1 MSVSVHFVFG
11 RVAGADDSSEVVF
24 GKDDVVVVPDENHA
38 ADLDCRGIIVSVSS
52 GSIDVWFGR
61 FDNYSEI
68 HVHSI
73 RGSSF

>member
-1 MSVSVHFVFG
+1 MSVSVHSVLG
-11 RVAGADDSSEVVF
+11 RVAGANDSGEVVF
-24 GKDDVVVVPDENHA
+24 GKEDVVVVPVENHA
-38 ADLDCRGIIVSVSS
+38 ADLDCCGIIVSVSS

-61 FDNYSEI
+61 LDNYSEI

>member
-1 MSVSVHFVFG
+1 MSVSVHSVFG
-11 RVAGADDSSEVVF
+11 RVAGANDSGEVIF
-24 GKDDVVVVPDENHA
+24 GKDDVVVIPDENHA
-38 ADLDCRGIIVSVSS
+38 ADLDCCGIIVSVSS

-61 FDNYSEI
+61 LDNYSEI